1 MLQNKH
7 HKKKNSSTQFLFLGS
22 KIFQDLASQ
31 PSAKDLPRPAL
42 RPRTS
47 QSSSPR
53 ARARAHPS
61 GEKQGLPL
69 PVAGHHPTLDQTM
82 NWSKKENGRHFW
94 EVNLRIINSSE
105 KGIMYIIL
113 YNMNN
118 DSIYLVDSQIRSKS
132 QARQMHPPGL
142 SMQRSERK
150 LHTIS
155 NQFPCVMNSRHF
167 AIHVSRHGS
176 LSHACSKSYSKDLWK
191 NMLHSLVINQPVGIE
206 NCKWI
211 LLQTNG
217 RVEHRSA
224 GWIFI
229 VYNNMCS
236 PSWKDQPSWIVW
248 IVSPSF
254 PHHF

>member
-94 EVNLRIINSSE
+94 EVNLRINNSSE

-132 QARQMHPPGL
+132 QARQMHPQGSPCKGPKGSSTPFPINFPASWTRGTSLYMYQDMDL
-142 SMQRSERK
+142 SA
-150 LHTIS
+150 T
-155 NQFPCVMNSRHF
+155 
-167 AIHVSRHGS
+167 HV
-176 LSHACSKSYSKDLWK
+176 
-191 NMLHSLVINQPVGIE
+191 P
-206 NCKWI
+206 
-211 LLQTNG
+211 
-217 RVEHRSA
+217 
-224 GWIFI
+224 
-229 VYNNMCS
+229 S
-236 PSWKDQPSWIVW
+236 PTARICEKTCCTP
-248 IVSPSF
+248 
-254 PHHF
+254 